1 MMTILLSFEL
11 LKLVRKLENSLVGIE
26 IALILVLD
34 ALFSEYASY
43 ALHVF
48 V

>member
-11 LKLVRKLENSLVGIE
+11 FKLVRKLENSLVGIE

-34 ALFSEYASY
+34 AFFSEYASY